1 MAGGTNPLN
10 AKFQDLLDR
19 VTRVRD
25 VSGAFIVSAE
35 DGLVVADSFMEGVRG
50 NAVAA
55 LAASL
60 FTRFR
65 NASRASGG
73 GVPKFLH
80 LQADHGALVAM
91 PGTDDV
97 IVVAVADAG
106 VNIGLLR
113 LEMQRVVEA
122 GT

>member
-1 MAGGTNPLN
+1 MAGGTNLLN

-19 VTRVRD
+19 VTRVGD
-25 VSGAFIVSAE
+25 VTGAFIVSVE

-65 NASRASGG
+65 SASGASG
-73 GVPKFLH
+73 AGAPKFLH

-97 IVVAVADAG
+97 IVVVVADAG

>member
-19 VTRVRD
+19 VTRVGD
-25 VSGAFIVSAE
+25 VTGAFIVSVE

-65 NASRASGG
+65 SASGASG
-73 GVPKFLH
+73 AGAPKFLH

-97 IVVAVADAG
+97 IVVVVADAG

>member
-1 MAGGTNPLN
+1 MN

-19 VTRVRD
+19 VTRVGD
-25 VSGAFIVSAE
+25 VTGAFIVSVE

-65 NASRASGG
+65 SAAGASGAG
-73 GVPKFLH
+73 APKFLH

-97 IVVAVADAG
+97 IVVVVADAG

>member
-1 MAGGTNPLN
+1 MAGGTGPLT

-65 NASRASGG
+65 DASGASG
-73 GVPKFLH
+73 AGVPKFLH

-91 PGTDDV
+91 PGADDV

-106 VNIGLLR
+106 VNVGLLR

>member
-25 VSGAFIVSAE
+25 VSGVFIVTAE

-65 NASRASGG
+65 NASGASGA

-80 LQADHGALVAM
+80 LQADHGALVAL